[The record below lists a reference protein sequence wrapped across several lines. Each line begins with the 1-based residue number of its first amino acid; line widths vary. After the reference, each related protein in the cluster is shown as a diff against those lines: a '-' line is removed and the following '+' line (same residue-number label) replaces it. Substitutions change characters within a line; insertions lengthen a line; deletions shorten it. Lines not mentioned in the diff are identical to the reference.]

1 MSADRTLPA
10 TPRRREDAHR
20 RGLLPCSDGL
30 AWCASALVL
39 IVCLPVWLRRVGS
52 TFAIWLMQLP
62 DELANPQLPPGGFTA
77 QLSWQLA
84 WPTVML
90 LAVTTATGLG
100 VRLIIDRPRLI
111 PGRLSA
117 FRRINPLH
125 GFQRMVSL
133 ETARQLCIGLLAT
146 ALFAVAMRWAF
157 SDLAVLVRTDVLSSL
172 EEASSIFWLAWRALW
187 GVTCVA
193 SVVAALQHFIRW
205 RASERKLRMT
215 PEELREE
222 QRLVEANTRVRLPSR
237 DTPAE
242 PGDSFRHPVAD
253 H

>member
-1 MSADRTLPA
+1 M
-10 TPRRREDAHR
+10 
-20 RGLLPCSDGL
+20 
-30 AWCASALVL
+30 
-39 IVCLPVWLRRVGS
+39 WLRRVGS
-52 TFAIWLMQLP
+52 TFTTWLLQLP
-62 DELANPQLPPGGFTA
+62 DELADPQLLLGGFTA

-90 LAVTTATGLG
+90 LAATTATGLG
-100 VRLIIDRPRLI
+100 VRLLIDRPRLV
-111 PGRLSA
+111 PGRLAA
-117 FRRINPLH
+117 FRRINPLQ
-125 GFQRMVSL
+125 GFHRIVSL
-133 ETARQLCIGLLAT
+133 ETAQQLCIGLLAT

-157 SDLAVLVRTDVLSSL
+157 TDLALLVRADVLTPL
-172 EEASSIFWLAWRALW
+172 DEASSLFWLAWRGLW

-205 RASERKLRMT
+205 RASEQKLRMT

-242 PGDSFRHPVAD
+242 PGDSFRHQAAD